1 LEEFSP
7 IDYFNLYKQKKIG
20 RAEFIKKILMVYE
33 YSDSKQVRL
42 ECLEVISSEGRND
55 QKIFNT
61 FEEIALTDNDSEIR
75 LNAIKYIIQNFPN
88 QSEKGLTIIKY
99 LIENSRSLEFVMN
112 LSKVMG
118 ESIFSIRKELNE
130 KYSEILKHII
140 IEIFEREDVKS
151 FEIIWG
157 EWFNEAPP
165 GFWNFMSELHNPIG
179 ILEIFDYFITNI
191 DIFKWFLTNIFRCY
205 NSIQWIGFLD
215 NPKFSGRIL
224 YLLMYLAE
232 EDPPGRYFQII
243 GFFEE
248 LGKDFTDKHDKK
260 LLGILEKN
268 NFYDFT
274 IVIIFRWLEHLKN
287 ANLKYLVEDN
297 KFHLTSKLT
306 EIIKNNKYGFLKND
320 YFLYLLISFLIKIHR
335 SINERYI
342 FKFLNEI
349 PLKLRNQ
356 IVVKLYNLF
365 YASRKENML
374 YFESHPEKYDKISR
388 EILELLSRYVD
399 IEKIS

>member
-1 LEEFSP
+1 
-7 IDYFNLYKQKKIG
+7 
-20 RAEFIKKILMVYE
+20 MVCE

-42 ECLEVISSEGRND
+42 ECLEVINSESRND

-61 FEEIALTDNDSEIR
+61 LEEIALTDNDSEIR

-88 QSEKGLTIIKY
+88 HSEKGLNITKY
-99 LIENSRSLEFVMN
+99 LIENSLSLEFVMN

-118 ESIFSIRKELNE
+118 ESIFSIRKDLKE

-140 IEIFEREDVKS
+140 MEIFEREDVKS

-165 GFWNFMSELHNPIG
+165 GFWGFISELHNPIG
-179 ILEIFDYFITNI
+179 ILEILDYFITNT
-191 DIFKWFLTNIFRCY
+191 DIFNWFLTNIFRCY

-224 YLLMYLAE
+224 YLLTYLAE
-232 EDPPGRYFQII
+232 EDPPGRYFQLI

-248 LGKDFTDKHDKK
+248 MGEKFTDRHDKK
-260 LLGILEKN
+260 LLGILETN
-268 NFYDFT
+268 NLYDFT
-274 IVIIFRWLEHLKN
+274 IIIIFGWLEHLKDT
-287 ANLKYLVEDN
+287 NLKYFVEDN
-297 KFHLTSKLT
+297 KFNLISNLM
-306 EIIKNNKYGFLKND
+306 EIIKNNKFGFLKND
-320 YFLYLLISFLIKIHR
+320 YFLYFLIAFLIKIHR
-335 SINERYI
+335 NINERYI
-342 FKFLNEI
+342 FKFFNEI

-356 IVVKLYNLF
+356 LIVRLYNLF
-365 YASRKENML
+365 NSSQKETVL
-374 YFESHPEKYDKISR
+374 YFENHPPKYDDISSEVL
-388 EILELLSRYVD
+388 EILSRYID

>member
-1 LEEFSP
+1 LEKFSP
-7 IDYFNLYKQKKIG
+7 LDYFNLYKQKKIS
-20 RAEFIKKILMVYE
+20 RAEFIKKLLMVCE

-42 ECLEVISSEGRND
+42 ECLEVINSESRND

-140 IEIFEREDVKS
+140 IEIFEREDIKS

-157 EWFNEAPP
+157 EWFNETPP
-165 GFWNFMSELHNPIG
+165 GFWGFMSELHNPIG
-179 ILEIFDYFITNI
+179 ILEILDYFLNYYDIYNWFFKNI
-191 DIFKWFLTNIFRCY
+191 LSCY
-205 NSIQWIGFLD
+205 NIEQWIGFFN
-215 NPKFSGRIL
+215 NPKFSGRML
-224 YLLMYLAE
+224 YLLIYLAE
-232 EDPPGRYFQII
+232 EENPHRLFQIVEV
-243 GFFEE
+243 FEE
-248 LGKDFTDKHDKK
+248 LGKSITDSLSKK
-260 LLGILEKN
+260 ILDLLKKN
-268 NFYDFT
+268 NLYDFT
-274 IVIIFRWLEHLKN
+274 ILIIFRWLESLKIL
-287 ANLKYLVEDN
+287 NLKFLLEDR
-297 KFHLTSKLT
+297 KFNLISNLA
-306 EIIKNNKYGFLKND
+306 EVVKNNRFGFIKND
-320 YFLYLLISFLIKIHR
+320 YFLYSLIAFLIKIHR
-335 SINERYI
+335 NINERYI
-342 FKFLNEI
+342 FKFFNEI

-356 IVVKLYNLF
+356 MVVRLHNLF
-365 YASRKENML
+365 NSSRKENLL
-374 YFESHPEKYDKISR
+374 YFEKLPKKYDEISS
-388 EILELLSRYVD
+388 EVLELLSRYAD

>member
-1 LEEFSP
+1 
-7 IDYFNLYKQKKIG
+7 
-20 RAEFIKKILMVYE
+20 MVCE

-42 ECLEVISSEGRND
+42 ECLEVINSESRND

-75 LNAIKYIIQNFPN
+75 LNAIKYLIQNFPN
-88 QSEKGLTIIKY
+88 QSEKGFTIIKY

-179 ILEIFDYFITNI
+179 ILEILDYFLNYHDIYNWFFKNI
-191 DIFKWFLTNIFRCY
+191 LSCY
-205 NSIQWIGFLD
+205 NTEQWIGFFN
-215 NPKFSGRIL
+215 NPKFSGRMV
-224 YLLMYLAE
+224 YLLIYLAE
-232 EDPPGRYFQII
+232 EENPHRLFQIVEV
-243 GFFEE
+243 FEE
-248 LGKDFTDKHDKK
+248 LGKTITDKQSKK
-260 LLGILEKN
+260 ILDLLKKN
-268 NFYDFT
+268 NLYDFT
-274 IVIIFRWLEHLKN
+274 ILIIFRWLESLKIL
-287 ANLKYLVEDN
+287 NLKFLLEDR
-297 KFHLTSKLT
+297 KFNLISNLA
-306 EIIKNNKYGFLKND
+306 EVVKNNRFGFIKND
-320 YFLYLLISFLIKIHR
+320 YFLYSLIAFLIKIHR
-335 SINERYI
+335 NINERYI
-342 FKFLNEI
+342 FKFFNEI

-356 IVVKLYNLF
+356 MVVRLHNLF
-365 YASRKENML
+365 NSSRKENIL
-374 YFESHPEKYDKISR
+374 YFEKLPEKYDEISS
-388 EILELLSRYVD
+388 EVLELLSRYAD
-399 IEKIS
+399 IEEIR

>member
-1 LEEFSP
+1 
-7 IDYFNLYKQKKIG
+7 
-20 RAEFIKKILMVYE
+20 MVCE

-42 ECLEVISSEGRND
+42 ECLEVINSESRND

-88 QSEKGLTIIKY
+88 QSEKGLNIIKY
-99 LIENSRSLEFVMN
+99 LIENSFSLEFVMN

-118 ESIFSIRKELNE
+118 ESIFSIKKELNE
-130 KYSEILKHII
+130 KYSEILKQII

-179 ILEIFDYFITNI
+179 ILEILDYFITNI

-205 NSIQWIGFLD
+205 NSIQWIGFLN

-224 YLLMYLAE
+224 YLLKFLTE
-232 EDPPGRYFQII
+232 EDPPERFFQMI

-248 LGKDFTDKHDKK
+248 LGETFTDRHDRK
-260 LLGILEKN
+260 LIGVLEKN
-268 NFYDFT
+268 NLYDLT
-274 IVIIFRWLEHLKN
+274 IIIIFRWLEHLKN
-287 ANLKYLVEDN
+287 ANLKYFVEDN
-297 KFHLTSKLT
+297 KFNLTSMLT
-306 EIIKNNKYGFLKND
+306 EIIKNSKYGFPNND
-320 YFLYLLISFLIKIHR
+320 YFLYTLIAFLIKIHR
-335 SINERYI
+335 NINERYI
-342 FKFLNEI
+342 FKFFNEI

-356 IVVKLYNLF
+356 IVIRLYNLF
-365 YASRKENML
+365 NSSRKENML
-374 YFESHPEKYDKISR
+374 YFENHPDKYYEFSR
-388 EILELLSRYVD
+388 EVLEILSRYID
-399 IEKIS
+399 IEKICYE

>member
-1 LEEFSP
+1 
-7 IDYFNLYKQKKIG
+7 
-20 RAEFIKKILMVYE
+20 MVCE

-42 ECLEVISSEGRND
+42 ECLEVINSESRND

-88 QSEKGLTIIKY
+88 QSEKGLNIIKY

-179 ILEIFDYFITNI
+179 ILEILDYFLNYHDIYNWFFKNI
-191 DIFKWFLTNIFRCY
+191 LSCY
-205 NSIQWIGFLD
+205 NTEQWIGFFN
-215 NPKFSGRIL
+215 NPKFSGRMV
-224 YLLMYLAE
+224 YLLIYLAE
-232 EDPPGRYFQII
+232 EENPHRLFQIVEV
-243 GFFEE
+243 FEE
-248 LGKDFTDKHDKK
+248 LGKTITDKQSKK
-260 LLGILEKN
+260 ILDLLKKN
-268 NFYDFT
+268 NLYDFT
-274 IVIIFRWLEHLKN
+274 ILIIFRWLESLKIL
-287 ANLKYLVEDN
+287 NLKFLLEDR
-297 KFHLTSKLT
+297 KFNLISNLA
-306 EIIKNNKYGFLKND
+306 EVVKNNRFGFIKND
-320 YFLYLLISFLIKIHR
+320 YFLYSLIAFLIKIHR
-335 SINERYI
+335 NINERYI
-342 FKFLNEI
+342 FKFFNEI

-356 IVVKLYNLF
+356 MVVRLHNLF
-365 YASRKENML
+365 NSSRKENIL
-374 YFESHPEKYDKISR
+374 YFEKLPEKYDEISS
-388 EILELLSRYVD
+388 EVLELLSRYAD
-399 IEKIS
+399 IEEIR